1 MTYFS
6 LRLETQYSPYL
17 HFLSE
22 NDKVKRFLPLAVI
35 ATIKVEVST
44 NLKKNDNQI
53 RKYLTFI
60 NTMCIQMWA
69 PNFILH
75 GKWMIINPVNSKQW
89 CSETV
94 NCIALSDSVDRGQ
107 V

>member
-1 MTYFS
+1 MHNIVLTTIPKWCPKIILFVYRRNLKKMNGNLVTYFS
-6 LRLETQYSPYL
+6 ITLETQYSPYL

-53 RKYLTFI
+53 RKYLTSI
-60 NTMCIQMWA
+60 NTMCIQM
-69 PNFILH
+69 
-75 GKWMIINPVNSKQW
+75 
-89 CSETV
+89 
-94 NCIALSDSVDRGQ
+94 
-107 V
+107 